1 MKKTIT
7 TLLILFLT
15 LGLFA
20 ETGYAGFEW
29 GANKSEFSYLNTE
42 DKNTLSEQKVMLNK
56 ETTRFFHFGNTDM
69 LWGISYS
76 LPAAKTDEIK
86 SKFKN
91 LVRTQKLKEMP
102 EEAMTEALK
111 NLALEENEK
120 NKDYVSNRIMAAFA
134 LAYSAY
140 GIPETVKE
148 GIAAVSAYDYNDDT
162 RVFIF
167 ENMVKDKTIV
177 VYTYHEQDY

>member
-1 MKKTIT
+1 MKKIIT
-7 TLLILFLT
+7 TLLILFLS

-20 ETGYAGFEW
+20 ETGYAGIEW
-29 GANKSEFSYLNTE
+29 GAEKDEFSYLKTE

-56 ETTRFFHFGNTDM
+56 ETTRFFHFGNTDL

-76 LPAAKTDEIK
+76 LPSTKTEEIK

-91 LVRTQKLKEMP
+91 KVITQKLAEMP

-111 NLALEENEK
+111 NLQLEDNDK

-148 GIAAVSAYDYNDDT
+148 GRAAVSAYNYNDDT
-162 RVFIF
+162 RVYVF
-167 ENMVKDKTIV
+167 EGMIKDKIFI
-177 VYTYHEQDY
+177 VYTYFEQDY